1 VVAANRDKVAAIRAA
16 PDRGVVSTRFPADE
30 LMILITGLSMLG
42 SRELA
47 MTGVTDVDLR
57 RRALLEAVRLLT
69 TRDEG
74 SA

>member
-1 VVAANRDKVAAIRAA
+1 
-16 PDRGVVSTRFPADE
+16 
-30 LMILITGLSMLG
+30 
-42 SRELA
+42 